1 MSFVRIANRVLEH
14 GCVPLYQSRDS
25 NKDRENIITSFHIL
39 EQGLKKEKIIVSFK
53 TKKRPL
59 TLKGKKR
66 DRGVEKAITVVQI
79 TSCHKYEVEHEA
91 LRKMKLGNGFI

>member
-1 MSFVRIANRVLEH
+1 MSFVRIAHRVLEH
-14 GCVPLYQSRDS
+14 GCVPLYQSRGS

-39 EQGLKKEKIIVSFK
+39 EQSLKKRKPLYHLK
-53 TKKRPL
+53 QKRTL

-66 DRGVEKAITVVQI
+66 EVEKAIAVVQI

-91 LRKMKLGNGFI
+91 LRKIILGNGFI